1 MKMLRHFWRNWLIEA
16 FERAKE
22 EARKKAEEGWERR
35 EREARISQEEV
46 NVDESLAVKRWKK
59 MESPL
64 EINKDTV
71 MTEVNEFLCALHYV
85 H

>member
-1 MKMLRHFWRNWLIEA
+1 MKMLRHVWRNWLIEG

-35 EREARISQEEV
+35 EREARNTQEDV
-46 NVDESLAVKRWKK
+46 NVDDSLAVKRWKK

-71 MTEVNEFLCALHYV
+71 MTEVN
-85 H
+85 